1 MYNGFCSFGRLIVIT
16 VLFAIVLWISGCGDS
31 KAPDGASQQI
41 NVVVSILPQAY
52 MVEQIGKD
60 RVHVTVMVLPGS
72 NPATYEPSS
81 EQMKSLSD
89 ADIYV
94 RIRVPFEDSWMEKF
108 ESLNPKMKTIDQS
121 MGIERITGSEY
132 NVTHDHSGGEDPHIW
147 LSPTLVMTQVEN
159 IRQGLSDY
167 DPASAKFYE
176 ENAAAFN
183 EDIDFLHRYIKA
195 SFDGVPRS
203 SFITF
208 HPSWTYFARDYGL
221 KQVVIEVEG
230 KEPSASELMDIIE
243 IAKRERLHVV
253 FASPQFSRRS
263 AEVLAKEID
272 GNVVM
277 IDPLARDWAANLR
290 HVAETIAGELV
301 KP

>member
-1 MYNGFCSFGRLIVIT
+1 MTVFWIV
-16 VLFAIVLWISGCGDS
+16 GCGDS
-31 KAPDGASQQI
+31 KAPDSASQQI

-52 MVEQIGKD
+52 MVKQIGKD
-60 RVHVTVMVLPGS
+60 RVHVTVMVPPGS

-108 ESLNPKMKTIDQS
+108 TSLNPKMTIIDQS
-121 MGIERITGSEY
+121 ARIERIRGSDY
-132 NVTHDHSGGEDPHIW
+132 NVTHNHAGGEDPHIW
-147 LSPTLVMTQVEN
+147 LSPTLVMMQVEN
-159 IRQGLSDY
+159 ICKGLSGY
-167 DPASAKFYE
+167 DPAFTKFYQ

-221 KQVVIEVEG
+221 KQVVMEVEG
-230 KEPSASELMDIIE
+230 KEPSASELANIIR
-243 IAKRERLHVV
+243 IAKRERIHVV
-253 FASPQFSRRS
+253 FAAPQFSSRS

-272 GNVVM
+272 GKVVM
-277 IDPLARDWAANLR
+277 IDPLARDWAGNLR
-290 HVAETIAGELV
+290 HVAETIAEELV